1 MLYNTQEM
9 LSRKLKEET
18 DFQQA
23 IESQGRR
30 LLNLQLLD
38 LKNNN
43 HQHQHRSLHGLL
55 TGSPPTPTILHSPN
69 NQTPF
74 FPVDDIDQDVP
85 RGLLI
90 DPQSLST
97 CTFTLMILD
106 GNEGNIYCLAA
117 GNGGNPDAAVAQ
129 NAVSDVDKE
138 GSPACDHNDG
148 NSNHR
153 DKEEK
158 SNNEESYLHEK

>member
-1 MLYNTQEM
+1 MFYNTQEM
-9 LSRKLKEET
+9 LRRKLEEEA
-18 DFQQA
+18 DLQQA
-23 IESQGRR
+23 IEFQGRR

-43 HQHQHRSLHGLL
+43 HHHQHRYLHGLI
-55 TGSPPTPTILHSPN
+55 TGSPPSPTILHSPS
-69 NQTPF
+69 NQTLS

-90 DPQSLST
+90 DPSSLST
-97 CTFTLMILD
+97 YTFRIMILD
-106 GNEGNIYCLAA
+106 GNEGSIYCLAA
-117 GNGGNPDAAVAQ
+117 GNYSNPDAAVAQ
-129 NAVSDVDKE
+129 NAVSDADKE

>member
-1 MLYNTQEM
+1 
-9 LSRKLKEET
+9 
-18 DFQQA
+18 
-23 IESQGRR
+23 
-30 LLNLQLLD
+30 
-38 LKNNN
+38 
-43 HQHQHRSLHGLL
+43 LL

-148 NSNHR
+148 KRRSPTM
-153 DKEEK
+153 KKAISMK
-158 SNNEESYLHEK
+158 SKKAHLRLDSG